1 MYSMNHRSVERWAL
15 HRSVNLR
22 GLVFKHQIGTFEMRS
37 QITCEAVQHGAKG
50 QAMFFNQILGE
61 GFDYFSQER
70 VNVSFICYWRGLE
83 KASMFLLRN
92 VSQKQQSVNDYSSW
106 FVDVA
111 ILGISKLGWNHLKI
125 CLGWSTCTWTDFSR
139 SWNFHWPILA
149 PSFGEEFSFWHPGA
163 FRSGEFLAQTTGSEF
178 LTIQKV
184 PGIHVSKQIQHNTWD
199 MWAHCSPKILEAD
212 KGFDEGIS
220 KEWAKFTLKIHVWI
234 YDFF

>member
-1 MYSMNHRSVERWAL
+1 MQWHMTPVCLLHSTIGHHVFQKTGLYIYILNIMYSMNHRSVERWAL

-111 ILGISKLGWNHLKI
+111 I
-125 CLGWSTCTWTDFSR
+125 F
-139 SWNFHWPILA
+139 
-149 PSFGEEFSFWHPGA
+149 
-163 FRSGEFLAQTTGSEF
+163 
-178 LTIQKV
+178 
-184 PGIHVSKQIQHNTWD
+184 
-199 MWAHCSPKILEAD
+199 
-212 KGFDEGIS
+212 
-220 KEWAKFTLKIHVWI
+220 
-234 YDFF
+234 